1 MPVPTGMNGCSG
13 ERMKLERQ
21 IGADLRTLTSESDM
35 ISRLF
40 ASENG
45 MTANDFRALLI
56 VMMAESS
63 GTQLTAGDLR
73 RQMGLS
79 GAAITYLVERMTETG
94 HLRRDADPKDRR
106 KVILRYADHG
116 MNIARKYFTK
126 LAAHNHRALADLPD
140 SDLEAA
146 HRTFAALAKS
156 MHAFRT
162 ELPEPALVPANRD

>member
-1 MPVPTGMNGCSG
+1 VTTMNGCSG
-13 ERMKLERQ
+13 ERMRLERQ
-21 IGADLRTLTSESDM
+21 IGADLRAMTSESDM
-35 ISRLF
+35 ISRSF
-40 ASENG
+40 AAENG
-45 MTANDFRALLI
+45 VTANDFRALLI
-56 VMMAESS
+56 VMMAETA

-116 MNIARKYFTK
+116 MEIARAFFTK
-126 LAAHNHRALADLPD
+126 LSIHNHKALTELPD

-146 HRTFAALAKS
+146 HRVFVALVKA
-156 MHAFRT
+156 MHTFRT
-162 ELPEPALVPANRD
+162 ELPEPSMVPSSRD